1 MLGNRKL
8 VSDTMSEVYDLLKP
22 WTDQSFWDFT
32 QVTPEPG
39 AVYVFGRQHLLDNLS
54 QIRDMAESGDYVI
67 VFGNSAEGAWTLETQ
82 LKQLKIDQ
90 LVRDGRILVIAGAEI
105 APEYTHLT
113 HEHFLPRILDYEEN
127 RSAQR
132 RTDEIFSL
140 TSKPYKFLFLNGR
153 ARPHRKYLYERL
165 RRTGALD
172 HALWT
177 MLDSKP
183 TVVRSFQFRENG
195 IDVMATA
202 SPLQRLPDQYEVVQ
216 YRNPVFGPII
226 PENAFLKQELFRRE
240 WGEIYLEPAPY
251 IDTYFS
257 LVTETICAESIYSFR
272 TEKIAKPLAMGHPF
286 IAVSNS
292 GFYRDLHNLGF
303 QTFGHV
309 IDESFDH
316 IENHQTRVDRIV
328 QIVTDLCQQDL
339 ASFLK
344 ECYNVCKY
352 NQQRLAEIHDQT
364 QKQFPDRFQQFIQQ
378 YCNE

>member
-8 VSDTMSEVYDLLKP
+8 VVDTMSEVYGLLKP
-22 WTDQSFWDFT
+22 WTDHSFWDFT
-32 QVTPEPG
+32 QVTPEPNT
-39 AVYVFGRQHLLDNLS
+39 VYVFGRQHLLDNLS
-54 QIRDMAESGDYVI
+54 LIRDMAVSGDYVI

-82 LKQLKIDQ
+82 LKQLRIDQ
-90 LVRDGRILVIAGAEI
+90 LVREKRILVIAGAETD
-105 APEYTHLT
+105 PEYAHLT
-113 HEHFLPRILDYEEN
+113 HEHFLSTILDYEDN
-127 RSAQR
+127 LSAQQH
-132 RTDEIFSL
+132 TDKIFSK

-153 ARPHRKYLYERL
+153 ARPHRKYLYEQL

-177 MLDSKP
+177 MLDCKP
-183 TVVRSFQFRENG
+183 TVVRSFHLKEND
-195 IDVMATA
+195 IDIMATS
-202 SPLQRLPDQYEVVQ
+202 SPLQRLPEQYEVAQ
-216 YRNPVFGPII
+216 YRNPVFGPITPSSNI
-226 PENAFLKQELFRRE
+226 KQELFNRE

-257 LVTETICAESIYSFR
+257 VITETICAESPYSFR

-286 IAVSNS
+286 IAVSNA
-292 GFYRDLHNLGF
+292 GFYRDLHRLGF

-309 IDESFDH
+309 IDESFDS
-316 IENHQTRVDRIV
+316 IENHQDRVDRIA

-352 NQQRLAEIHDQT
+352 NQQRLAELRDQT
-364 QKQFPDRFQQFIQQ
+364 QQEFPNRFQQFIQQ